1 MERETRGEV
10 TTEGEIERAELSTDT
25 TPEVV
30 LSSTSSDLSSRT
42 DIGMEQEGVKSKGR
56 EETIEDEDGKMRGAK
71 QSMDD
76 GVTSQ
81 KENESMPAIDRLA
94 LEFVPQSSDE
104 VRQQI
109 EAGVDIWKEFETF
122 TYENLMEFY
131 ACMAEDF
138 DKVSR

>member
-1 MERETRGEV
+1 M
-10 TTEGEIERAELSTDT
+10 T

-30 LSSTSSDLSSRT
+30 LSNTSSDLSSRT
-42 DIGMEQEGVKSKGR
+42 DIGMEQEGVKHIER
-56 EETIEDEDGKMRGAK
+56 EETIEEEDGKMRGAK
-71 QSMDD
+71 HSKDA

-94 LEFVPQSSDE
+94 LEFVPQSSGE
-104 VRQQI
+104 IRQQI

-131 ACMAEDF
+131 ACTAEDF